1 MLKAITQWM
10 RRAAG
15 GPTPIPEPLWR
26 DTLAHYPFLARLP
39 ADEATRLRRLA
50 EHFIDRKQFTGAHG
64 LEVTD
69 AMAVAV
75 AAQACLPLLHWG
87 RADAPETA
95 LAWYDDF
102 VGIVL
107 TPGEVKARRTWV
119 DEAGLV
125 HEYDEVL
132 VGEAAEDGPVLLSWH
147 DVRAGGERAAEGY
160 NVVIHEFMHKI
171 DMRGGA
177 PDGCPPLPPGFH
189 GTRSARAARAAWLAV
204 IEPAWAR
211 FREQVI
217 LAERFGQPAP
227 WLDAYGASDLSEFFP
242 VACEAWFVQ
251 RARFAADWPE
261 LDALLADYFGPPPLS
276 PR

>member
-1 MLKAITQWM
+1 MSGW
-10 RRAAG
+10 RRWLARATRG
-15 GPTPIPEPLWR
+15 RPPAELPAPLWQAVC
-26 DTLAHYPFLARLP
+26 AHYPFLAALP
-39 ADEATRLRRLA
+39 AGDEARLRTLA
-50 EHFIDRKQFTGAHG
+50 RHFLARKQFHGAFG
-64 LEVTD
+64 LKVSDE
-69 AMAVAV
+69 MAVAV

-87 RADAPETA
+87 APNAPETA

-119 DEAGLV
+119 DEGGVV

-132 VGEAAEDGPVLLSWH
+132 AGEAAEDGPVLLSWH

-160 NVVIHEFMHKI
+160 NVVIHEFIHKI

-177 PDGCPPLPPGFH
+177 PDGCPPLPPGFR
-189 GTRSARAARAAWLAV
+189 GTRSAREAQAAWRTV
-204 IEPAWAR
+204 IEPAWQH

-217 LAERFGQPAP
+217 AAERFGQPAP
-227 WLDAYGASDLSEFFP
+227 WLDAYGATELAEFFP

-251 RARFAADWPE
+251 RTRFAADWPE
-261 LDALLADYFGPPPLS
+261 LDALLADYFGPPPP